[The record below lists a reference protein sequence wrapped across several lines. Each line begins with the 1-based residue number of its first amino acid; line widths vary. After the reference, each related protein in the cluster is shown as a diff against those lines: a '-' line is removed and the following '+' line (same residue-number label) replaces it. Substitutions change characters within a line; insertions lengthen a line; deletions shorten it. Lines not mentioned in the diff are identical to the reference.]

1 MYIWIEKKNKD
12 ITIEVYNNNNNNNNK
27 IHILSQ
33 SDLSWFNKDTSIWCS
48 SKVSFAVYRS
58 II

>member
-12 ITIEVYNNNNNNNNK
+12 ITIEVYNNNNNNK